1 MNLGLS
7 NKYELTRGLMVS
19 AAMLLGLASGNVA
32 AAAGDVQAGQAK
44 ASTVCVACHGLDGNS
59 VNPEWPSI
67 AGQHETYII
76 KQVKAFRAGERTNVL
91 MSPIALTLTDK
102 EIEDTAAYYAS
113 QRIKGQEAA
122 KSKVEL
128 GQKIY
133 RGGVGANNTPACMAC
148 HGPSGRGNP
157 AAIYPSIRSQHAA
170 QIALQLR
177 AYKKGERMTDQNEM
191 MRTIAAK
198 LTDEQIDAV
207 AQYVQGL
214 R

>member
-7 NKYELTRGLMVS
+7 NKHELARGLIASTVMLVGIT
-19 AAMLLGLASGNVA
+19 AANLA
-32 AAAGDVQAGQAK
+32 AAAGDVQAGQTK
-44 ASTVCVACHGLDGNS
+44 ASTVCLACHGLDGNS

-67 AGQHETYII
+67 AGQHEAYIV

-113 QRIKGQEAA
+113 QKIKGQEAA

-133 RGGVGANNTPACMAC
+133 RGGVADSKTPACMAC
-148 HGPSGRGNP
+148 HGPNGRGNP
-157 AAIYPSIRSQHAA
+157 TASYPSIRSQYAT
-170 QIALQLR
+170 QIALQLQ
-177 AYKKGERMTDQNEM
+177 AYKKGERKTDQNEM